1 MEKRLNFT
9 TRLYKKKIRG
19 WGIPTLLPNGSIH
32 ISDGMIKD
40 VISGKADI
48 IVTPVFL
55 LPQRLLVIDYL
66 SPLGTGVV
74 LSKKI
79 SKFLSNACILHEK
92 FEFGVSY
99 IL

>member
-55 LPQRLLVIDYL
+55 LPQRLLVLDYL

-79 SKFLSNACILHEK
+79 KIFIKCSMHIRRE
-92 FEFGVSY
+92 V
-99 IL
+99 